1 MTPADRSNTSP
12 APAASA
18 AAPALRALVVEDNP
32 INQRVITAL
41 LKRLGYEVATADD
54 GQIGADKFRAG
65 PTPSVVLMDLQM
77 PVMDGYDS
85 TLLMRAWEQQQGLPR
100 TPIIAVT
107 ANAFEEFR
115 VRAFEV
121 GMDEFLTKPVVP
133 QLLADT
139 LARFV
144 KP

>member
-1 MTPADRSNTSP
+1 MTPAESP
-12 APAASA
+12 PNPGPQATA
-18 AAPALRALVVEDNP
+18 AAPRALVVEDNP
-32 INQRVITAL
+32 INQRVICAL
-41 LKRLGYEVATADD
+41 LKRLGYEVTTADD